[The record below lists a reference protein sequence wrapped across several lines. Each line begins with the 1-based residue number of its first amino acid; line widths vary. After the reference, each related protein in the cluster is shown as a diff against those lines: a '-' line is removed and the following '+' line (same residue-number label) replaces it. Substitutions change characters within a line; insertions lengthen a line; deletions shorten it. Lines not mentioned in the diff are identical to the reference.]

1 MPGNSG
7 RCIVLRRRL
16 RLLRAGNAGKGQPG
30 KEWLQTCWGGIN
42 RTCMGEGY
50 PFDEIFQGKMTYIG
64 TVSVTPHMT

>member
-16 RLLRAGNAGKGQPG
+16 RLLRAGNAGQGHQAKNGYKLAG
-30 KEWLQTCWGGIN
+30 GGIN